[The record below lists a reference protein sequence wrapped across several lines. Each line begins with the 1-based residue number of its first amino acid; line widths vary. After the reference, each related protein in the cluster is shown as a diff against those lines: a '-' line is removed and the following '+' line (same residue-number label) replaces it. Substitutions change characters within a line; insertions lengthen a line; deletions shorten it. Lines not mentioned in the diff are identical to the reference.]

1 MKTDFWYQKN
11 IITFLLY
18 PFSFIYRLIIFIRRT
33 LFTFNVLKS
42 YRVSAPVIIVGNIT
56 VGGTGKTP
64 LVIAIANA
72 LQEKGLRPGIIL
84 RGYRGKNK
92 AWPVIVTKNSDPV
105 QVGDEAVLLAKKTNA
120 IVIAGPDRVLDAQFA
135 IEKGCNVIVSD
146 DGLQHYR
153 LKRDVE
159 IAVVD
164 GDAKFGNGFCLPAG
178 PLREP
183 VSRLKKVDFVVMNE
197 SMVSKL
203 SKRQDVLERSS
214 RGPTGGWVLRV
225 RARPGAQVLKPTLM
239 QFVINAFVN
248 VIDHAKTTSI
258 DDLKNKKIIALAAI
272 GNPNRFFECLRAL
285 GLTFKTRVFPDHY
298 FFQEKDLRCASD
310 EVIVMTEKDAVKC
323 AVIAHE
329 KCWMACGEII
339 VDESLI
345 ARCFA
350 IINAY
355 PTGGA

>member
-1 MKTDFWYQKN
+1 MTEVWRKKN

-18 PFSFIYRLIIFIRRT
+18 PLSLIYRLIIFIRRT
-33 LFTFNVLKS
+33 LFKFNILKS

-72 LQEKGLRPGIIL
+72 LQEKGLKPGVIL

-92 AWPVIVTKNSDPV
+92 TWPVLVTENSDPV
-105 QVGDEAVLLAKKTNA
+105 QLGDEAVLLARKTNA
-120 IVIAGPDRVLDAQFA
+120 IVIAGPDRVADAQFA
-135 IEKGCNVIVSD
+135 IKKGCNVIVSD

-159 IAVVD
+159 IAIVD

-183 VSRLKKVDFVVMNE
+183 VSRLKKVDFVIVNE
-197 SMVSKL
+197 PTVSKPA
-203 SKRQDVLERSS
+203 SMR
-214 RGPTGGWVLRV
+214 
-225 RARPGAQVLKPTLM
+225 
-239 QFVINAFVN
+239 FVIDAFIN
-248 VIDHAKTTSI
+248 LADSTKKITIDE
-258 DDLKNKKIIALAAI
+258 LKQKNIIALAAI
-272 GNPNRFFECLRAL
+272 GNPNRFFESLREL
-285 GLTFKTRVFPDHY
+285 GLTFETRVFPDHY
-298 FFQEKDLRCASD
+298 FFQEKDLHCTPD
-310 EVIVMTEKDAVKC
+310 EVIIMTEKDAVKC
-323 AVIAHE
+323 AGFSHAQ
-329 KCWMACGEII
+329 CWFACGGVS

-350 IINAY
+350 IINAH
-355 PTGGA
+355 PTRCITQAQLVNCAYHITLPMPLLDLLDVAQ